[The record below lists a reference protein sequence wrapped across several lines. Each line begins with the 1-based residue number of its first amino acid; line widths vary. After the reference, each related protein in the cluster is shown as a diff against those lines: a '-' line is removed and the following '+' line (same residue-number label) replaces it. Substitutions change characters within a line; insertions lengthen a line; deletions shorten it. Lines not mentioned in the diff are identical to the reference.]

1 MFFFMTAK
9 NKIMSFPFQTDTDF
23 TVPCLFVFIEGQMK
37 INGIEG
43 QVIRSQFWVL
53 PMFS

>member
-23 TVPCLFVFIEGQMK
+23 LYFGNF
-37 INGIEG
+37 
-43 QVIRSQFWVL
+43 F
-53 PMFS
+53 